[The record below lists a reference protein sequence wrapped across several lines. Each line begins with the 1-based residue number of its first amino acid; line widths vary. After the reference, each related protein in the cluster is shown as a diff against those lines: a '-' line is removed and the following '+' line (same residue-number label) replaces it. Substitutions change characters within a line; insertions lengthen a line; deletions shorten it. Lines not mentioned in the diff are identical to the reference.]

1 MQIRW
6 FDIFAINSENQNLAL
21 NSKYFKIGAKLE
33 KIEIPQKKILA
44 PNSNNSKFSAKF
56 KIFKFDA
63 EFKKFKI

>member
-21 NSKYFKIGAKLE
+21 NSKNFKIGAKLK
-33 KIEIPQKKILA
+33 KIEIPQKKVLA

-56 KIFKFDA
+56 KNFKFGA
-63 EFKKFKI
+63 EFK

>member
-6 FDIFAINSENQNLAL
+6 FDIFATNSENSAL
-21 NSKYFKIGAKLE
+21 NSKNFKIGAKLK
-33 KIEIPQKKILA
+33 KIWNSPKKILA